1 MPKISTFSIPG
12 RIVFGLFFFLFS
24 AGLFLHPQFVSHA
37 LGQTPGSSPA
47 ANIKWK
53 ATGASRTLDAE
64 AYSVLPDGSVYKE
77 YGLQKITTQDYTNG
91 KARYTVE
98 DFQMSY
104 KSGAFG
110 LLSFNR
116 ARLGAN
122 RKEFLHGRH
131 LISISSE
138 AAITALDES
147 LVATIKNLIV
157 DEEGS
162 QMPSLHLHLPEQN
175 KVSGSDLY
183 VLGPLALARIS
194 AFADLKNALDF
205 TGGAEAATASY
216 TNGAGKME
224 LLILEH
230 HTPQLFADA
239 YASLQKQIEALP
251 QNEKDRR
258 SLSRAGNYIVYAANV
273 EDREAAKQII
283 SQVKFTP
290 SIYWEGRKSSDIPFS
305 YRPADPTALEEA
317 SETANVLLR
326 TFYWIGV
333 MVTSAIL
340 MGIIAGGSFFYWK
353 RYRRR
358 KLGVEDLFSD
368 AGGTVRLNLDEYLLS
383 APEEDIKKLGPGNE
397 KN

>member
-1 MPKISTFSIPG
+1 MPRIFSFSNPG
-12 RIVFGLFFFLFS
+12 PFAFVLFLSLFP
-24 AGLFLHPQFVSHA
+24 AGLALHPQSGGHVF
-37 LGQTPGSSPA
+37 GQTQNSPA
-47 ANIKWK
+47 TTAKWK
-53 ATGASRTLDAE
+53 ATGASRTLDSE
-64 AYSVLPDGSVYKE
+64 AYSVLPDGDIYKE
-77 YGLQKITTQDYTNG
+77 YGLRKITVQDFMNG
-91 KARYTVE
+91 NTRCTVE
-98 DFQMSY
+98 DFQLSF

-110 LLSFNR
+110 LLSFHR
-116 ARLGAN
+116 ARLGEN
-122 RKEFLHGRH
+122 RKEFVHGRH
-131 LISISSE
+131 LISVSSD
-138 AAITALDES
+138 APITALDES
-147 LVATIKNLIV
+147 LVATLKGLIV
-157 DEEGS
+157 DDEAS
-162 QMPSLHLHLPEQN
+162 QMPSLPLHLPEQK

-194 AFADLKNALDF
+194 AFADLKNTLDF
-205 TGGAEAATASY
+205 TGGAEAVTASY

-239 YASLQKQIEALP
+239 YASLQKHFDALP

-258 SLSRAGNYIVYAANV
+258 SLSRAGNYIVYAANI

-283 SQVKFTP
+283 SQIKYTP
-290 SIYWEGRKSSDIPFS
+290 RIYWEGRKPGDIPLA
-305 YRPADPTALEEA
+305 YRPADPAALEEA

-333 MVTSAIL
+333 MITSAIL

-368 AGGTVRLNLDEYLLS
+368 AGGTVRLNLDDFLLA
-383 APEEDIKKLGPGNE
+383 APEEEIKKIGPGSE
-397 KN
+397 KK